1 MLIMAFRHV
10 MECRCEKS
18 TEALQLFAQTAQEIC
33 EGQQYDVN
41 FETRNNVTV
50 GEYLEMIRL
59 KTAVFLACAAK
70 MGALIAGADA
80 ADCEALYAF
89 AERIGLAFQIQDDY
103 LDVYGDPKVFGKK
116 IGGDILCGKKTFLL
130 INAFNKADEATRKR
144 LQALLDNHEMP
155 AEEKI
160 QAVTEIY
167 NQIGIPALTLDAINH
182 FYDEANEALKRAASA
197 AEKFA
202 PLVAYTQSLLGRKN

>member
-1 MLIMAFRHV
+1 
-10 MECRCEKS
+10 
-18 TEALQLFAQTAQEIC
+18 
-33 EGQQYDVN
+33 
-41 FETRNNVTV
+41 
-50 GEYLEMIRL
+50 
-59 KTAVFLACAAK
+59 

-80 ADCEALYAF
+80 ADCGALYAF

-130 INAFNKADEATRKR
+130 INAFNKADDATRKR
-144 LQALLDNHEMP
+144 LQALLNNHEMP

-167 NQIGIPALTLDAINH
+167 NQLGIPALTLDAINH

>member
-1 MLIMAFRHV
+1 
-10 MECRCEKS
+10 
-18 TEALQLFAQTAQEIC
+18 
-33 EGQQYDVN
+33 
-41 FETRNNVTV
+41 
-50 GEYLEMIRL
+50 MIRL

-70 MGALIAGADA
+70 MGALIANADA

-144 LQALLDNHEMP
+144 LQALLDNHEIP

-167 NQIGIPALTLDAINH
+167 NQLGIPALTLDAINH